1 VIVREYESVDKGQ
14 EWGNSK
20 ETQDAVKI
28 GEKYAT
34 TRDFAVEGLSQ

>member
-1 VIVREYESVDKGQ
+1 VIVTQYESLDKAQ
-14 EWGNSK
+14 EWWNSK